1 MVGVLIVTHLD
12 LAEAL
17 LNAANLI
24 MGQLEK
30 VIPVSLDPSAA
41 PDEAHQRIEAAL
53 AQLNTSD
60 GVIILTDMFG
70 GTPSNLSLAYLKSEK
85 IEVISGVNLPM
96 LIKLGQL
103 RQQNNTTLADLVAA
117 LKQSGQKGIM
127 VASELLYQR

>member
-1 MVGVLIVTHLD
+1 MIGVLIVTHLD

-30 VIPVSLDPSAA
+30 VIPVSLAA
-41 PDEAHQRIEAAL
+41 DAQPDEAHQRIAAAL
-53 AQLNTSD
+53 NQLNPNE

-70 GTPSNLSLAYLKSEK
+70 GTPSNLSLAYLQTDR

-103 RQQNNTTLADLVAA
+103 RQNNANSFQDMVTA
-117 LKQSGQKGIM
+117 LKQAGQKGIM
-127 VASELLYQR
+127 VASELLYHK